1 MQGMQVKTTKMY
13 AIVAPYSIYLVC
25 LSTLG

>member
-1 MQGMQVKTTKMY
+1 MQGMQVKKIRMY